1 MKLPSPLGPKGILTI
16 LPETSIDQVV
26 FVEEKGTV
34 GILAFYSLFGIQHLK
49 IMIYSPASLKNS
61 NPLPTNMLST

>member
-26 FVEEKGTV
+26 FVEEKGSV
-34 GILAFYSLFGIQHLK
+34 GIFGVLFAI
-49 IMIYSPASLKNS
+49 
-61 NPLPTNMLST
+61 